1 MYELEE
7 KFGDVQFEHHSHNGP
22 TWTKMTR
29 RVIYLVES
37 AHTEVRPDA
46 LIGLE
51 RDICRREMASL
62 TLRIW
67 SVVEVAV
74 G

>member
-1 MYELEE
+1 
-7 KFGDVQFEHHSHNGP
+7 
-22 TWTKMTR
+22 MTR
-29 RVIYLVES
+29 RVIHLVES

-67 SVVEVAV
+67 PVVEVAV